1 MNWKLPLLL
10 LALLT
15 WPGQFPVAAQEPSF
29 QADVEVVHVLA
40 TVRDQEGQLVQ
51 DLRRDDFILEEEG
64 RLQEIEFFSEHS
76 DLPLTLGLLVDTS
89 MSQRRILEKER
100 EASYQFFEQILE
112 REEDRAFV
120 LSFDVDVELL
130 EDLTHSRQRLKE
142 ALGDL
147 QVPTEQGRAGI
158 GTVLFDSV
166 FLSAD
171 EVLPRESQ
179 RTALVVVSD
188 GVDMGSLISL
198 EEAIETAQRA
208 DSIVYSI
215 RYYDSQMYKRSGRG
229 GGGIPGMGR
238 RRGGGGGPFPPGG
251 NPGPGGNPPSGGR
264 PQPPDGKKI
273 LEQLSVETGGR
284 LFEVTKKQTL
294 EQIFQQIQDELR
306 HQYSIGFT
314 PAAAARTG
322 FRKISLLTKK
332 KGLIVQCRT
341 GYYPADR

>member
-1 MNWKLPLLL
+1 LIPSI
-10 LALLT
+10 ALLILA
-15 WPGQFPVAAQEPSF
+15 WPHLTVAQDPSF
-29 QADVEVVHVLA
+29 KAHVAVVHILA
-40 TVRDQEGQLVQ
+40 TVRDKEGQLVQ
-51 DLRRDDFILEEEG
+51 DLKRDDFVLEEEG
-64 RLQEIEFFSEHS
+64 QLQEIEFFSEQS

-89 MSQRRILEKER
+89 MSQRRILEEER
-100 EASYQFFEQILE
+100 QASYQFFEQILE

-130 EDLTHSRQRLKE
+130 EDLTHSRQRLKK

-147 QVPTEQGRAGI
+147 QVPTEPGRAGI

-188 GVDMGSLISL
+188 GVDMGSIVSL
-198 EEAIETAQRA
+198 EEAIATAQRA

-215 RYYDSQMYKRSGRG
+215 RYYDSEMYKRSGRG

-238 RRGGGGGPFPPGG
+238 GRG
-251 NPGPGGNPPSGGR
+251 PGPGGNPRSGR
-264 PQPPDGKKI
+264 KRQPPDGKKI

-306 HQYSIGFT
+306 HQYSIGYT
-314 PAAAARTG
+314 PAEGAGSG
-322 FRKISLLTKK
+322 FRAISLRTRA
-332 KGLIVQCRT
+332 KGLTVQCRS
-341 GYYPADR
+341 GYYPPDR